1 MFVLYA
7 DKTRLT
13 MQEQEPVT
21 SGSIGVY
28 HVRFCFSPD
37 WDGMNRTAVFRAGG
51 RTVSVLLDETSL
63 CTIPWEV
70 LVVEDC
76 MLSVGVYG
84 ERDGNLVLPTVW
96 TNLGTIHEGVRPG
109 IGAHPPTPDLWRQ
122 ELAQKQDKFTGQPG
136 QFVGFDEE
144 GRAVPVNV
152 VPGENENCA
161 LPIATK
167 DTLGGVKIGKG
178 MSVDED
184 GTIAV
189 DGIAALE
196 DAIASDESIEELLD
210 EIFGKNDIERANP
223 VE

>member
-37 WDGMNRTAVFRAGG
+37 WDDMSRTAVFRAGG
-51 RTVSVLLDETSL
+51 RTVSVLLDATSL

-84 ERDGNLVLPTVW
+84 EQDGNLVLPTVW
-96 TNLGTIHEGVRPG
+96 ANLGTIHEGVRPG
-109 IGAHPPTPDLWRQ
+109 IGAQPPTPDLWRQ
-122 ELAQKQDKFTGQPG
+122 ELARKQDELHGQHG

-144 GRAVPVNV
+144 GHAVPVDV
-152 VPGENENCA
+152 TPGGVLA
-161 LPIATK
+161 IATK

-178 MSVDED
+178 LSVEED
-184 GTIAV
+184 GTITV

-196 DAIASDESIEELLD
+196 DAVASDESIEILLD
-210 EIFGKNDIERANP
+210 EIFGKADIERENP